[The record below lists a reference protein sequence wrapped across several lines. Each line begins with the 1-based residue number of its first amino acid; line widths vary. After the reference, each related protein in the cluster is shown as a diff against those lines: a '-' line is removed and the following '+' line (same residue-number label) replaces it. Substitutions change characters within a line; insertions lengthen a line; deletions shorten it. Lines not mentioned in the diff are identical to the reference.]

1 MHSRGLPG
9 PFTKLLAVIA
19 NSLNRTTLLGFSAAR
34 FFFGIFGLLIHE
46 GIAAIVVAFEIIGG
60 RFATEIAVNA
70 LIVDVEFAAGIFGVS
85 VRNVS
90 HKVLF
95 SCQVNM
101 LSRISDGKRS
111 MHKELSNTSRKFML
125 LRWNLAARAGQR

>member
-1 MHSRGLPG
+1 MHNRGLPG

-19 NSLNRTTLLGFSAAR
+19 NSLDRATFFGLSAAC

-46 GIAAIVVAFEIIGG
+46 GIAAVVVAFEIIGG

-101 LSRISDGKRS
+101 LSPISDGKRS
-111 MHKELSNTSRKFML
+111 MHKELSNTCRKFML
-125 LRWNLAARAGQR
+125 LLWNLAARAGQR